1 MRAFA
6 TKGQKTLKPVKRKNC
21 LCVYLHL
28 FVVIDFFFFSFF
40 FFSFLLF
47 LKLVLTRRN
56 QLRNNIHFGF
66 NLRMSLYVDIV
77 RILSPESSR

>member
-28 FVVIDFFFFSFF
+28 FVVIDFFFLFF
-40 FFSFLLF
+40 RFLFFSFVF
-47 LKLVLTRRN
+47 KACSNSKKSVT
-56 QLRNNIHFGF
+56 
-66 NLRMSLYVDIV
+66 
-77 RILSPESSR
+77 